1 MEASISVG
9 VPCQHYNRQLCLHKN
24 SPSIMEMTSKFL
36 CVSNGLFEQA
46 SMLVRAHD
54 LENQPKKIIGAN
66 YIDLSLI
73 PKRK

>member
-1 MEASISVG
+1 
-9 VPCQHYNRQLCLHKN
+9 
-24 SPSIMEMTSKFL
+24 MEMTSKFL

-46 SMLVRAHD
+46 SMLVRPHD

-73 PKRK
+73 PKRKWLVWVESLPNSLKLQCDFHRFDH